1 MTSEQFIE
9 ELLFEAHQKGIFD
22 ELMHRIN
29 DLKKTNPY
37 LNRYEAYEEAYNK
50 ILAEKKLA
58 ESKQL

>member
-22 ELMHRIN
+22 ELMEHVKL
-29 DLKKTNPY
+29 LKQSKPY